1 MRRSGAAITACMTVL
16 IVVVLLQVREQSERI
31 RTLQDKVQT
40 LENDNDLERTN
51 ALEEQVRST
60 AERLQN
66 LEDLRLSLRRLSNE
80 QATLRAE
87 LRRLSTPRAIPLD
100 AGLDLRR
107 RSRDGE
113 AEPFQSLP
121 PLPERRP

>member
-16 IVVVLLQVREQSERI
+16 FVVVLLQVREQSERI

-60 AERLQN
+60 TERLQN

-87 LRRLSTPRAIPLD
+87 LRRLTTPRAIPLD

-107 RSRDGE
+107 RSPDGE

-121 PLPERRP
+121 PLPDRRP